1 MKDKDN
7 KDELI
12 VDNKKKFNKNILLII
27 LLVIVSLIGIFFA
40 STYIR
45 WNAEISELVEV
56 YYYGQEDIKIV
67 SLKDFYGNDLE
78 VDLKDNEALK
88 LYCSSKYGDEC
99 LTGNYTDNLE
109 NLFRNPYIVINI
121 VILIDIIIIY
131 FIIRNKEIGNIKVY
145 IISSIILLFGLY
157 SFGFQIYRVADYVLN
172 VNDSDNAI
180 EAEIVKGVI
189 PNNGD
194 KFKPIVSYTTENG
207 DYNVYLDYEIDG
219 LIKDKVGDKI
229 TIYYSNEDE
238 SIIEVK
244 RSFVRFII
252 PFIVSI
258 GILVMSIFYFKLK
271 RKDKYSL

>member
-229 TIYYSNEDE
+229 TIYYSNENE

>member
-67 SLKDFYGNDLE
+67 SLKDFYGDDLDIK
-78 VDLKDNEALK
+78 VNDNEALK
-88 LYCSSKYGDEC
+88 LYCTSKYGDVC
-99 LTGNYTDNLE
+99 LTGNYTNNLE
-109 NLFRNPYIVINI
+109 NLFRNPYIIINI

-131 FIIRNKEIGNIKVY
+131 FIIRNMEIGNIKVY

-229 TIYYSNEDE
+229 TIYYSNENE

>member
-78 VDLKDNEALK
+78 VDLKDNEVLK

-229 TIYYSNEDE
+229 TIYYSNENE